1 MFIKNY
7 IVKIRKE
14 YFIGL
19 FFIIAIALFIW
30 GYNFL
35 KGRNVFSNEKAI
47 YGVYNDVSGLTKSNP
62 VSIHGLQIGQVK
74 DIYFEENMSG
84 RLIVVFAINT
94 DFPIPENSVAK
105 IYSSN
110 LMGSKA
116 VQIIPGNSDV
126 IAQDGDT
133 LPTNIEGSLKDA
145 VNKQVQPIKLKAE
158 SLIESIDSIVVVFQ
172 TIFNENARENLKNS
186 FENIK
191 NTLGNLEHTTSTID
205 TFVVVEQVRLAEAI
219 SNLEKITDNLD
230 KNKDNITNILAN
242 FSAISDSL
250 SKADIPTTVINANK
264 SIEKLFSILDKID
277 RGKGSTGLLV
287 NSDSLYIQLT
297 KSASDLNLL
306 LEDIRENPK
315 RYVKFSVF

>member
-1 MFIKNY
+1 M
-7 IVKIRKE
+7 KIRKE
-14 YFIGL
+14 YLIGL
-19 FFIIAIALFIW
+19 FFIIAIGLFIW

-35 KGRNVFSNEKAI
+35 KGRNVFNSEKTI
-47 YGVYNDVSGLTKSNP
+47 YGIYDDVSGLTKSNP

-84 RLIVVFAINT
+84 RLVVVFAINT
-94 DFPIPENSVAK
+94 DFPIPANSVAK

-116 VQIIPGNSDV
+116 VQIIPGNAAD
-126 IAQDGDT
+126 IASDGDT
-133 LPTNIEGSLKDA
+133 LLTTIEGSLKDA
-145 VNKQVQPIKLKAE
+145 VNQQVQPIKLKAE
-158 SLIESIDSIVVVFQ
+158 SLIESVDSVVVVFQ
-172 TIFNENARENLKNS
+172 TIFNENARANLKHS

-219 SNLEKITDNLD
+219 SNLEKITENLD

-242 FSAISDSL
+242 FSSISDSL

-264 SIEKLFSILDKID
+264 SIEKLFSILEKID
-277 RGKGSTGLLV
+277 KGEGSTGLLV
-287 NSDSLYIQLT
+287 NSDSLYIHLT

-306 LEDIRENPK
+306 LEDIRKNPK
-315 RYVKFSVF
+315 KYVKFSIF

>member
-1 MFIKNY
+1 M
-7 IVKIRKE
+7 KIRKE
-14 YFIGL
+14 YFVGL
-19 FFIIAIALFIW
+19 VFIAAIALFIW
-30 GYNFL
+30 GFNFL
-35 KGRNVFSNEKAI
+35 KGRNVFNKEKILYGI
-47 YGVYNDVSGLTKSNP
+47 YDEVSGLTKSNP
-62 VSIHGLQIGQVK
+62 VSIRGLQVGQVK
-74 DIYFEENMSG
+74 NIYFEQSMSG
-84 RLIVVFAINT
+84 KLIVVLSINN
-94 DFPIPENSVAK
+94 DFPIPINSVAE

-116 VQIIPGNSDV
+116 VKIIPGNSDV
-126 IAQDGDT
+126 IAQNSDT
-133 LPTNIEGSLKDA
+133 LQTNIEGSLKDA

-158 SLIESIDSIVVVFQ
+158 NLIESIDSIVVVFQ
-172 TIFNENARENLKNS
+172 TIFNENARENLKHS

-219 SNLEKITDNLD
+219 SNLEKITNNLD

-277 RGKGSTGLLV
+277 SGEGSTGLLV
-287 NSDSLYIQLT
+287 NSDSLYIHLT

-306 LEDIRENPK
+306 LEDMRENPK
-315 RYVKFSVF
+315 RYVKFSIF

>member
-1 MFIKNY
+1 M
-7 IVKIRKE
+7 KIRKE

-30 GYNFL
+30 GFNFL
-35 KGRNVFSNEKAI
+35 KGRNVFTNEKSLYGI
-47 YGVYNDVSGLTKSNP
+47 YDEVGGLTKSNP

-74 DIYFEENMSG
+74 DIYFEQSMSG
-84 RLIVVFAINT
+84 ELVVVLSINN
-94 DFPIPENSVAK
+94 DFPIPLNSVAE

-116 VQIIPGNSDV
+116 VKIIPGNSDV
-126 IAQDGDT
+126 IAKDGDT
-133 LPTNIEGSLKDA
+133 IQTTIEGSLKDA
-145 VNKQVQPIKLKAE
+145 VNQQVQPIKLKAE

-191 NTLGNLEHTTSTID
+191 YTIGNLERTTLTID
-205 TFVVVEQVRLAEAI
+205 TFVVVEKVRLGEAI
-219 SNLEKITDNLD
+219 SNLEKITKNLD
-230 KNKDNITNILAN
+230 ENKDNISTILAN

-250 SKADIPTTVINANK
+250 KKADIPATVVNANK

-277 RGKGSTGLLV
+277 RGEGSTGLLV
-287 NSDSLYIQLT
+287 NSDSLYIQLS
-297 KSASDLNLL
+297 KSVSDLNLL

-315 RYVKFSVF
+315 KYVKFSVF

>member
-1 MFIKNY
+1 M
-7 IVKIRKE
+7 KIRKE
-14 YFIGL
+14 YFVGL
-19 FFIIAIALFIW
+19 VFIAAIALFIW
-30 GYNFL
+30 GFNFL
-35 KGRNVFSNEKAI
+35 KGRNVFNKEKILYGI
-47 YGVYNDVSGLTKSNP
+47 YDEVSGLTKSNP
-62 VSIHGLQIGQVK
+62 VSIRGLQVGQVK
-74 DIYFEENMSG
+74 NIYFEQSMSG
-84 RLIVVFAINT
+84 KLIVVLSINN
-94 DFPIPENSVAK
+94 DFPIPINSVAE

-116 VQIIPGNSDV
+116 VKIIPGNSDV
-126 IAQDGDT
+126 IAQNSDT
-133 LPTNIEGSLKDA
+133 LQTNIEGSLKDA

-158 SLIESIDSIVVVFQ
+158 NLIESIDSIVVVFQ
-172 TIFNENARENLKNS
+172 TIFNENARENLKHS

-219 SNLEKITDNLD
+219 SNLEKITNNLD

-277 RGKGSTGLLV
+277 SGEGSTGLLV
-287 NSDSLYIQLT
+287 NSDSLYIHL
-297 KSASDLNLL
+297 KF
-306 LEDIRENPK
+306 IVG
-315 RYVKFSVF
+315 RYA

>member
-1 MFIKNY
+1 
-7 IVKIRKE
+7 VKRRKE
-14 YFIGL
+14 LLIGL
-19 FFIIAIALFIW
+19 FFVVAIALFIW

-35 KGRNVFSNEKAI
+35 KGRNIFNDEKAI
-47 YGVYNDVSGLTKSNP
+47 YGIYNDVSGLTKSNP
-62 VSIHGLQIGQVK
+62 VSIYGLQVGQVK
-74 DIYFEENMSG
+74 DIYFDENMSG
-84 RLIVVFAINT
+84 KLIVVFAINT
-94 DFPIPENSVAK
+94 DFPIPINSIAK

-116 VQIIPGNSDV
+116 VQIIPGNSNV
-126 IAQDGDT
+126 FVNDGDT
-133 LPTNIEGSLKDA
+133 LFTTIEGSLKDA
-145 VNKQVQPIKLKAE
+145 VNQQVQPIKLKAE
-158 SLIESIDSIVVVFQ
+158 SLIESIDSIMVVFQ
-172 TIFNENARENLKNS
+172 TIFNENARENIKHS

-205 TFVVVEQVRLAEAI
+205 TFVVMEKVRLAEAI

-230 KNKDNITNILAN
+230 KNKDNITNILTN

-250 SKADIPTTVINANK
+250 KQADIPATVINANK

-277 RGKGSTGLLV
+277 KGEGSAGLLL
-287 NSDSLYIQLT
+287 NSDSLYVHIT

-315 RYVKFSVF
+315 KYVKFSIF